1 MPARFAPEG
10 INVKEA
16 HQTFKTVSAGSFN
29 VFAGALGTNRLR
41 HLEYLPCL
49 VFSRSHSGRENSE
62 NQRGEQGGLRVR
74 ALPLFFSCGTSKADD
89 MRAVTNNIRQRGGG
103 TNDRTYTH
111 EF

>member
-1 MPARFAPEG
+1 MLARFAPEG

-62 NQRGEQGGLRVR
+62 NQRGEQEGVG
-74 ALPLFFSCGTSKADD
+74 FSSKPIIAAY
-89 MRAVTNNIRQRGGG
+89 R
-103 TNDRTYTH
+103 
-111 EF
+111 